1 MILDEV
7 ERPEEGREE
16 WGEGG
21 NLGNRSTRKGG
32 SDFKCSQIPLY
43 YWAGK
48 KNRLPSVVWRFWYLL
63 FLCQD
68 IEVMRADLGISRVHL
83 PFGFGL
89 LSFPEYFY
97 LFYQRT

>member
-7 ERPEEGREE
+7 ERPEEG
-16 WGEGG
+16 
-21 NLGNRSTRKGG
+21 NLGNRSMRKGG
-32 SDFKCSQIPLY
+32 SDLNTVKSPYVTGLSRKTDLLL
-43 YWAGK
+43 A
-48 KNRLPSVVWRFWYLL
+48 VWRFWYLL
-63 FLCQD
+63 FLGQGV
-68 IEVMRADLGISRVHL
+68 EVMRAELGILRVHL